1 MENKFG
7 MNLKPVKD
15 DIKRIVTAYLQEIED
30 AKAADAEAEEEGGG
44 EGEAPA
50 LVCRKGSEAHRSIA
64 SSRQP

>member
-30 AKAADAEAEEEGGG
+30 AKAADAEAEEEGG
-44 EGEAPA
+44 E
-50 LVCRKGSEAHRSIA
+50 RKRKRKKEKKSHLER
-64 SSRQP
+64 RKRR